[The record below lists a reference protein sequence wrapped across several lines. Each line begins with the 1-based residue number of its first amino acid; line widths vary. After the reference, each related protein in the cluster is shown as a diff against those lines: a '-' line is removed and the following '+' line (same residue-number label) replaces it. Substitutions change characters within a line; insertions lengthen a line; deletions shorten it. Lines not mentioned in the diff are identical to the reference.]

1 MSEPPAT
8 YPRVIH
14 PQPIADA
21 MARRPSGGATA
32 FPFGQPDP
40 RACAEAAN
48 VLRSILE
55 GSRALLEFQR
65 AMLDLGRDNLRR
77 QQDAIFEAM
86 LRAMTHGLAPEGPMA
101 GPAAFP
107 DFGGINLA
115 AMEAAAMTYRAATDM
130 LSWPPAPQAGRRPAG
145 AA

>member
-1 MSEPPAT
+1 MSEPTAR
-8 YPRVIH
+8 YPKVIH
-14 PQPIADA
+14 PQPLAGA
-21 MARRPSGGATA
+21 MARRPGGGATA

-48 VLRSILE
+48 VLCSVLD

-77 QQDAIFEAM
+77 QQDAIFAAM
-86 LRAMTHGLAPEGPMA
+86 LRAMTHGLLSDGPMA
-101 GPAAFP
+101 GPANLP
-107 DFGGINLA
+107 DFGRINLA
-115 AMEAAAMTYRAATDM
+115 AMEAAAMTWRAATD
-130 LSWPPAPQAGRRPAG
+130 LLPWPPVPQAGRRRAG